1 MSARTAVLSIGRQV
15 EGFVFLTIAIVVKLV
30 TQFRSSWI
38 DVTIIVIAI
47 RRDAFTF
54 AVLVAIDINTRIT
67 ASDIGNT
74 EGDHVP
80 IYIGW
85 NTAVAFATLNSATA
99 ARAALGSADD
109 YTSIGSCSTVTILTT
124 TEALD
129 LSFCNADKDRVGS
142 RIRDGGANP
151 AGGAVTVSAAT
162 LTAHSRAVRTGH
174 TIALGTVVR

>member
-142 RIRDGGANP
+142 GVGDGETCPPLRAIGVHAAN
-151 AGGAVTVSAAT
+151 VSA
-162 LTAHSRAVRTGH
+162 H
-174 TIALGTVVR
+174 TVAIG